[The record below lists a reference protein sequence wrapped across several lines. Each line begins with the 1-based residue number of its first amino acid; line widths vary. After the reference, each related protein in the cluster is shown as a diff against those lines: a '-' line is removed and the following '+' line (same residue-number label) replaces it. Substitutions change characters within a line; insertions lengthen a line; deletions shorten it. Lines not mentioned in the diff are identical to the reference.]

1 MSWDYNF
8 SFPEDNNLQ
17 SPNDNIRYIVRT
29 TAVKWWD
36 RYTYDDIITKINKLC
51 TEQFLASN
59 QFLVK
64 KNINQAKLASSSSK
78 HEFKKHMLETLS
90 QLSDDEDEDESVLPR
105 YAQDPYVDSQI
116 PIQI

>member
-8 SFPEDNNLQ
+8 FSPENNNLQ
-17 SPNDNIRYIVRT
+17 SPNNNIRYIVRT

-36 RYTYDDIITKINKLC
+36 KYTYDYIITKINKLC

-64 KNINQAKLASSSSK
+64 KNINQAKLVSSSSK
-78 HEFKKHMLETLS
+78 HEFKKHLLETLS
-90 QLSDDEDEDESVLPR
+90 QLSDDEDENEDEPVLAG
-105 YAQDPYVDSQI
+105 YAQDPYADLAL
-116 PIQI
+116 